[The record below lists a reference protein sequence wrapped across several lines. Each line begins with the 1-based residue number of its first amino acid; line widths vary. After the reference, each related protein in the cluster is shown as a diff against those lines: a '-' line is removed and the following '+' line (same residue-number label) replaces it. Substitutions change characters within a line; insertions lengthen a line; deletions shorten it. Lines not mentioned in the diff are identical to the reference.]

1 MGLINGNIHIMLL
14 WTNMEN
20 SVFIFAKME
29 LSNFLGQL
37 FSRALVYTCQ
47 NFFKGVVHVIV
58 IDQCNQTVR

>member
-1 MGLINGNIHIMLL
+1 
-14 WTNMEN
+14 MEN